1 MIEISVLIAVIGV
14 ALSVGTFF
22 IGRTTAA
29 KAAGVADGEMKADV
43 GHIKTIV
50 EKQDKKLDRI
60 VEDYE
65 DIKLELEKLKGRIT
79 ALEQKVVYL
88 HGGE

>member
-1 MIEISVLIAVIGV
+1 MIEVSVLIGVIGV

-29 KAAGVADGEMKADV
+29 KADGAADVEKKADV
-43 GHIKTIV
+43 GHIKNIV
-50 EKQDKKLDRI
+50 QKQDKKLDRI

-65 DIKLELEKLKGRIT
+65 DIRLELETLKGRLK
-79 ALEQKVVYL
+79 ALEQKVAYL

>member
-1 MIEISVLIAVIGV
+1 MIEISVLVGV
-14 ALSVGTFF
+14 FGLALSVGTFF

-29 KAAGVADGEMKADV
+29 KASGVADGEMRSDV
-43 GHIKTIV
+43 KHIKDSV

-65 DIKLELEKLKGRIT
+65 DIKVELENLKGRIT
-79 ALEQKVVYL
+79 ALEQKVAYL

>member
-1 MIEISVLIAVIGV
+1 MVEISVLIGVIGV

-29 KAAGVADGEMKADV
+29 KASGVADGEMKANV

-65 DIKLELEKLKGRIT
+65 DIRVELESLKGRLQ
-79 ALEQKVVYL
+79 ALEQKVAYL